1 MSWVSCPEH
10 AGQFTGFLLAG
21 LMLASAIQASAAT
34 EINFK
39 AEAPKF
45 EAAAEEYR
53 MIWKQDGERIAATL
67 HGLTGLHLEPGP
79 IQTVVFEGV
88 SNSGYRDI
96 PMRMRA
102 SLPADTKRATLVH
115 ELGHRLISRLVPKDF
130 EEHPVIFLFVYDAWV
145 ELGARNLPTRRSR
158 LRAGAVDDTTTQ
170 AHGKTRWHSAR
181 PGAPRPGRSS
191 ARLTRGKSRRR
202 SSGIFRS
209 LLA

>member
-1 MSWVSCPEH
+1 
-10 AGQFTGFLLAG
+10 
-21 LMLASAIQASAAT
+21 MLASAIQASAAT

-145 ELGARNLPTRRSR
+145 ELWGQEFAD
-158 LRAGAVDDTTTQ
+158 AQVAVE
-170 AHGKTRWHSAR
+170 
-181 PGAPRPGRSS
+181 
-191 ARLTRGKSRRR
+191 SRRR
-202 SSGIFRS
+202 GRYDYAGAWKDALALGKTGRAEAWAKFR
-209 LLA
+209 ATYQG